1 MWPRQLGNRT
11 RDHIAAED
19 QGDREDVTWV
29 G

>member
-11 RDHIAAED
+11 PDHIAADDQED
-19 QGDREDVTWV
+19 RGDVTWV